1 MFHFSPHVKI
11 RLRFL
16 RLSLAA
22 SLLINSVATIG
33 FAEDPPLSFP
43 RPARFRNRESF
54 AAERTVEVDPKTP
67 SKPKTA
73 EPATPIVDETEAMP
87 IDLPTALRLA
97 DAENPTINLA
107 RERVREAYARLDQA
121 EVLLLPDLRFGPA
134 YQRHDG
140 QIQNARGEVFG
151 VSKSNFFVGGGA
163 ALSLEF
169 SDALFAPLVARR
181 LVQAQNQAA
190 RAVSNNMQLN
200 VALTYLDLLRVYG
213 QLAINADTL
222 RRAEEMLKNA
232 EVAARPGIGL
242 SKYTSDVTRARAEV
256 ASRQRERLDLE
267 GDAATVSAR
276 LAQLLLLRP
285 TVDLQPADLAVVPV
299 TLVSLQCALD
309 ELVATGLLNRPE
321 LGESREL
328 VAAAVARWRQAR
340 VGPLV
345 PRLDFSYFAGD
356 FGGGINESIS
366 TFSGRSDGLVQLT
379 WELHNFGAGDIA
391 RARERRSQVNQANL
405 HVTEVEAQVAA
416 EVTAAAK
423 TALTRLRSLTASQKA
438 VAEALETWRRL
449 RAASFGMAG
458 KQKLYE
464 ALEPLIAEQALAQ
477 ARTQYLDGIIEYN
490 RAQFRLFTAMGQPSI
505 EALPKAVAE
514 KVKVPALPEP
524 PKKP

>member
-1 MFHFSPHVKI
+1 
-11 RLRFL
+11 
-16 RLSLAA
+16 LA
-22 SLLINSVATIG
+22 
-33 FAEDPPLSFP
+33 
-43 RPARFRNRESF
+43 
-54 AAERTVEVDPKTP
+54 
-67 SKPKTA
+67 
-73 EPATPIVDETEAMP
+73 
-87 IDLPTALRLA
+87 
-97 DAENPTINLA
+97 
-107 RERVREAYARLDQA
+107 
-121 EVLLLPDLRFGPA
+121 
-134 YQRHDG
+134 
-140 QIQNARGEVFG
+140 
-151 VSKSNFFVGGGA
+151 
-163 ALSLEF
+163 
-169 SDALFAPLVARR
+169 
-181 LVQAQNQAA
+181 
-190 RAVSNNMQLN
+190 
-200 VALTYLDLLRVYG
+200 
-213 QLAINADTL
+213 
-222 RRAEEMLKNA
+222 
-232 EVAARPGIGL
+232 
-242 SKYTSDVTRARAEV
+242 
-256 ASRQRERLDLE
+256 
-267 GDAATVSAR
+267 GDAATISAR

-285 TVDLQPADLAVVPV
+285 TVDLQPADPAVVPV
-299 TLVSLQCALD
+299 TLVPLQCALD

-356 FGGGINESIS
+356 FGGGINEKIG

-379 WELHNFGAGDIA
+379 WELHNFGAGDVA